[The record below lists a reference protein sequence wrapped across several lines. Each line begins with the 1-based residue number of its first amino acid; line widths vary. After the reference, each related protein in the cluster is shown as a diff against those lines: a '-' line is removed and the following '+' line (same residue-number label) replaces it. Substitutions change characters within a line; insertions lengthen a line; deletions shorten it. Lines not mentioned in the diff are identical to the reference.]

1 MKRLEDREL
10 VARIRE
16 NDEQAKEIMY
26 RQYREEYLGWA
37 LKSMFGITE
46 DEALTVYADACVAVW
61 DNVIRRKYELIPGAS
76 FKTYLFRVA
85 MNIWMNKCRKERKSA
100 TGNNPE
106 ILSIDNFPDSDN
118 LGNAAPDIFITSI
131 LGEKDDY
138 ELKKEI
144 VRDVVFNVMTDPCQS
159 IFRYVYYKKMNCSE
173 IAERM
178 SYKGP
183 RTVITLA
190 NRCRRKLAAVLND
203 RFKKSGLI

>member
-1 MKRLEDREL
+1 MKRLDDREL
-10 VARIRE
+10 VARIRG
-16 NDEQAKEIMY
+16 NDEAAREIMY
-26 RQYREEYLGWA
+26 RQYREEFLGWA
-37 LKSMFGITE
+37 FKSMFGITA
-46 DEALTVYADACVAVW
+46 DEALSVYADACVAVW
-61 DNVIRRKYELIPGAS
+61 DNVARRKYELIPGAS

-85 MNIWMNKCRKERKSA
+85 MNIWMNQSRRKRKA
-100 TGNNPE
+100 VAGTGPE
-106 ILSIDNFPDSDN
+106 MLSIDNFPDSDDP
-118 LGNAAPDIFITSI
+118 GNAAPDIFITSI

-144 VRDVVFNVMTDPCQS
+144 VRDVVFNVITDPCQS

-178 SYKGP
+178 SYKSP

>member
-1 MKRLEDREL
+1 MKRLEDGEL

-26 RQYREEYLGWA
+26 RQYREEFLGWA
-37 LKSMFGITE
+37 FKSMFGITA
-46 DEALTVYADACVAVW
+46 DEALAVYADACVAVW
-61 DNVIRRKYELIPGAS
+61 DNVARRKYELIQGAS

-85 MNIWMNKCRKERKSA
+85 MNIWMNMSRRKRRTVA
-100 TGNNPE
+100 GTGPE
-106 ILSIDNFPDSDN
+106 MLSIDSFPDSDDPV
-118 LGNAAPDIFITSI
+118 NAAPDIFITSI

-159 IFRYVYYKKMNCSE
+159 IFRYVYYKKLNCSE

-203 RFKKSGLI
+203 RFKKTGLI